1 MHLWMFFSLFFW
13 SLIISPGSLLVHLA
27 SVRSLHG
34 LKWSVVCNYPEQKP
48 PAAAEEQPIIMR
60 QELASPSSNWP
71 LTVCLAA
78 LKNHQWP
85 FIFKFSLC
93 SSVQLIVN
101 TSQVLKYHVK
111 GQFKTL
117 ACSERW
123 PSEVMFEEKIR
134 SLSWAVFDGNSIT
147 SSLAC
152 QKADTKVP
160 SKSKKCENSFLNME
174 NEWNCDQCYV
184 LYLTF
189 VLWSVFEDCN
199 LEFGPFYNYPF
210 FLWPSPGYVGLCQVR
225 TVAWPFSFVPLSS

>member
-1 MHLWMFFSLFFW
+1 MLFARSYLHIFQNLIFNYLQVIRFLDASLDVFLFVFLISDNQSW
-13 SLIISPGSLLVHLA
+13 LSLSSPSPSPDLSIGSSDRLSAIILN
-27 SVRSLHG
+27 RSHQQMSG
-34 LKWSVVCNYPEQKP
+34 PSSC
-48 PAAAEEQPIIMR
+48 A
-60 QELASPSSNWP
+60 SSNWP

-134 SLSWAVFDGNSIT
+134 SLS
-147 SSLAC
+147 C
-152 QKADTKVP
+152 
-160 SKSKKCENSFLNME
+160 
-174 NEWNCDQCYV
+174 
-184 LYLTF
+184 
-189 VLWSVFEDCN
+189 LW
-199 LEFGPFYNYPF
+199 
-210 FLWPSPGYVGLCQVR
+210 W
-225 TVAWPFSFVPLSS
+225 

>member
-1 MHLWMFFSLFFW
+1 MECSLQDPIFIFFRIWFSTICKLSDFLMHLWMFFSLFFW
-13 SLIISPGSLLVHLA
+13 SLIISPGSLP
-27 SVRSLHG
+27 SPRSDLSMG
-34 LKWSVVCNYPEQKP
+34 SSDRLS
-48 PAAAEEQPIIMR
+48 AIILNRSHQQMS
-60 QELASPSSNWP
+60 SPSSCASSNWP

-134 SLSWAVFDGNSIT
+134 S
-147 SSLAC
+147 
-152 QKADTKVP
+152 
-160 SKSKKCENSFLNME
+160 
-174 NEWNCDQCYV
+174 
-184 LYLTF
+184 
-189 VLWSVFEDCN
+189 
-199 LEFGPFYNYPF
+199 
-210 FLWPSPGYVGLCQVR
+210 
-225 TVAWPFSFVPLSS
+225 